1 MLTQQINIASL
12 FGFVAE
18 QQLRGCNAQA
28 RRVRGYFL
36 KTPSVVVST
45 DHL

>member
-18 QQLRGCNAQA
+18 QRLSGCNAQA
-28 RRVRGYFL
+28 RRV
-36 KTPSVVVST
+36 TA
-45 DHL
+45 